1 MGYQPPTNSRKGKS
15 RQYKQPFTQK
25 SKVKKHL
32 QRSTAQAIDNAQHIP
47 TQQEIIEDT
56 LKRLHT
62 LGNQRFGSFP
72 YSEHFNRWIAS
83 VETVLADFTSNPNI
97 GIDDEFTDDCQQIL
111 NGIRNNLE
119 QIHRKET
126 TIDQELQSLSQQKNQ
141 LREIDNEYANRT
153 RTLRESNHLVI
164 QRINN
169 EIEELKKE
177 QEKIIKT
184 KAGLF
189 HRISKKER
197 ERREIAIIEE
207 LTKKQ
212 TELELATLD
221 LKQAQKLLRDEFDK
235 RRDPVLEEIKKL
247 QKNLEGLESDGSLEE
262 RWFACEALTD
272 AVNMFLLRKVAQSP

>member
-25 SKVKKHL
+25 SKAKKHL

-111 NGIRNNLE
+111 NGIRTILE

-126 TIDQELQSLSQQKNQ
+126 TIDQELQSLSQQKTS
-141 LREIDNEYANRT
+141 YGNRQRIRQPNPYT
-153 RTLRESNHLVI
+153 QSNHLVI

-169 EIEELKKE
+169 EIEELKE
-177 QEKIIKT
+177 QEN
-184 KAGLF
+184 
-189 HRISKKER
+189 H
-197 ERREIAIIEE
+197 
-207 LTKKQ
+207 
-212 TELELATLD
+212 
-221 LKQAQKLLRDEFDK
+221 
-235 RRDPVLEEIKKL
+235 
-247 QKNLEGLESDGSLEE
+247 
-262 RWFACEALTD
+262 
-272 AVNMFLLRKVAQSP
+272 